1 MAINIKNFINV
12 KNKLSKMK
20 DFQDLGHIDGISISA
35 ITADL
40 YGDGRDDITL
50 FYFSE
55 GAKYASVYTK
65 STIVS
70 ENIKFNL
77 QLKNKLVKALFI
89 NTKNANTFT
98 GKQGF
103 ESIKELSKYLSKE
116 LTLRASRAEVGT
128 NDVVKPN
135 QILFASTGVIGETYP
150 VEKIKNKIPDLVASL
165 KTVQNKYV
173 WIKAASAIK
182 TTDTIPKLAFEECK
196 IGEKNVKIYGIA
208 KGSGMIAPNMATML
222 AFIFTDADLS
232 ANILKSLLKRNID
245 STFNAITV
253 DGDTSTNDML
263 TFFSTGKVNNPN
275 IENILDPRLINF
287 EKKLHNVMLNLSLQI
302 IKDGEGAKKFLKINI
317 RKAQNYQ
324 SAKKI
329 AFSIA
334 NSPLIKTAIAGE
346 DPNWGRVIMAIGKSG
361 ENVNVKKLNIKFGEL
376 SIIKNGELN
385 SEYDEKI
392 VQEYMEWDSIEIN
405 VEMNMGE
412 GNYIA
417 YTCDFTKD
425 YIDINAD
432 YRSQY

>member
-1 MAINIKNFINV
+1 MAINIKNFLNV

-65 STIVS
+65 SKIVS

-302 IKDGEGAKKFLKINI
+302 IKDGEGAKKLLKINI
-317 RKAQNYQ
+317 SKAQNYQ
-324 SAKKI
+324 SARKI

-425 YIDINAD
+425 YIDINTD
-432 YRSQY
+432 YRT

>member
-1 MAINIKNFINV
+1 MAINIKNFLNV
-12 KNKLSKMK
+12 KNKLSKMR
-20 DFQDLGHIDGISISA
+20 DFQDLDHIDGISISA

-65 STIVS
+65 SKIVS

-302 IKDGEGAKKFLKINI
+302 IKDGEGAKKLLKINI
-317 RKAQNYQ
+317 SKAQNYQ
-324 SAKKI
+324 SARKI

-425 YIDINAD
+425 YIDINTD
-432 YRSQY
+432 YRN

>member
-1 MAINIKNFINV
+1 MAINIKNFLNI
-12 KNKLSKMK
+12 KNKLSKMR
-20 DFQDLGHIDGISISA
+20 DFQDLDHIDGISISA

-65 STIVS
+65 SKIVS

-103 ESIKELSKYLSKE
+103 ESIRELSKYLSKE

-173 WIKAASAIK
+173 WVKAASAIK

-232 ANILKSLLKRNID
+232 TNILKSLLKRNID

-263 TFFSTGKVNNPN
+263 TFFSTGKVNNSN

-302 IKDGEGAKKFLKINI
+302 IKDGEGAKKLLKINI
-317 RKAQNYQ
+317 SKAQNYQ

-361 ENVNVKKLNIKFGEL
+361 ENVNVKKLNIKFGEF

-425 YIDINAD
+425 YIDINTD
-432 YRSQY
+432 YRT

>member
-1 MAINIKNFINV
+1 MAINIKNFLNV
-12 KNKLSKMK
+12 KTKLSKMR
-20 DFQDLGHIDGISISA
+20 DFQDLDHIDGIPISA

-65 STIVS
+65 SKIVS

-275 IENILDPRLINF
+275 IENILDPRLIIF

-302 IKDGEGAKKFLKINI
+302 IKDAEGAKKLLKINI
-317 RKAQNYQ
+317 SKAQNYQ
-324 SAKKI
+324 SARKI

-412 GNYIA
+412 GNFTA

-425 YIDINAD
+425 YIDINTD
-432 YRSQY
+432 YRT

>member
-1 MAINIKNFINV
+1 MAINIKNFLNV
-12 KNKLSKMK
+12 KNKLSKMR

-65 STIVS
+65 SKIVS

-116 LTLRASRAEVGT
+116 LTLRASRTEVGT

-302 IKDGEGAKKFLKINI
+302 IKDGEGAKKLLKINI
-317 RKAQNYQ
+317 SKAQNYQ
-324 SAKKI
+324 SARKI

-334 NSPLIKTAIAGE
+334 NSPLVKTAIAGE

-425 YIDINAD
+425 YIDINTD
-432 YRSQY
+432 YRN

>member
-1 MAINIKNFINV
+1 MAINIKNFLNV
-12 KNKLSKMK
+12 KNKLSKMR
-20 DFQDLGHIDGISISA
+20 DFQDLGHIEGISISA

-65 STIVS
+65 SKIVS

-150 VEKIKNKIPDLVASL
+150 VEKIKKKISDLVASL
-165 KTVQNKYV
+165 KIVQNKYV
-173 WIKAASAIK
+173 WVKAASAIK

-263 TFFSTGKVNNPN
+263 TFFSTGKVNNSN

-302 IKDGEGAKKFLKINI
+302 IKDGEGAKKLLKINI
-317 RKAQNYQ
+317 SKAQNYQ

-361 ENVNVKKLNIKFGEL
+361 ENVNVKKLNIKFGEF

-425 YIDINAD
+425 YIDINTD
-432 YRSQY
+432 YRT

>member
-1 MAINIKNFINV
+1 MAINIKNFLNV
-12 KNKLSKMK
+12 KNKLSKMR

-275 IENILDPRLINF
+275 IENILDPRLIIF

-302 IKDGEGAKKFLKINI
+302 IKDGEGAKKLLKIHI
-317 RKAQNYQ
+317 SKAQNYQ
-324 SAKKI
+324 SARKI

-425 YIDINAD
+425 YIDINTD
-432 YRSQY
+432 YRN

>member
-1 MAINIKNFINV
+1 MAINIKNFLNV

-65 STIVS
+65 SKIVS

-103 ESIKELSKYLSKE
+103 ESIKELSKHLSKE

-275 IENILDPRLINF
+275 IENILDPRLIIF

-302 IKDGEGAKKFLKINI
+302 IKDGEGAKKLLKIHI
-317 RKAQNYQ
+317 SKAQNYQ
-324 SAKKI
+324 SARKI

-425 YIDINAD
+425 YIDINTD
-432 YRSQY
+432 YRS

>member
-1 MAINIKNFINV
+1 MAINIKNFLNV
-12 KNKLSKMK
+12 KNKLSKMR

-65 STIVS
+65 SKIVS

-302 IKDGEGAKKFLKINI
+302 IKDGEGAKKLLKINI
-317 RKAQNYQ
+317 SKAQNYQ
-324 SAKKI
+324 SARKI

-425 YIDINAD
+425 YIDINTD
-432 YRSQY
+432 YRN

>member
-1 MAINIKNFINV
+1 MAINIKNFLNV
-12 KNKLSKMK
+12 KNKLSKMR

-65 STIVS
+65 SKIVS

-128 NDVVKPN
+128 NDVIKPN

-275 IENILDPRLINF
+275 IENILDPRLIIF

-302 IKDGEGAKKFLKINI
+302 IKDGEGAKKLLKIHI
-317 RKAQNYQ
+317 SKAQNYQ
-324 SAKKI
+324 SARKI

-425 YIDINAD
+425 YIDINTD
-432 YRSQY
+432 YRT

>member
-1 MAINIKNFINV
+1 MAINIKNFLNV
-12 KNKLSKMK
+12 KNKLSKMR
-20 DFQDLGHIDGISISA
+20 DFQDLDHLDGISISA

-65 STIVS
+65 SKIVS

-173 WIKAASAIK
+173 WVKAASAIK

-302 IKDGEGAKKFLKINI
+302 IKDGEGAKKILKINI
-317 RKAQNYQ
+317 SKAQNYQ
-324 SAKKI
+324 SARKI

-425 YIDINAD
+425 YIDINTD
-432 YRSQY
+432 YRT

>member
-1 MAINIKNFINV
+1 MAINIKNFLNV
-12 KNKLSKMK
+12 KNKLSKMR
-20 DFQDLGHIDGISISA
+20 DFQDLGHLDGISISA

-65 STIVS
+65 SKIVS

-103 ESIKELSKYLSKE
+103 ESIKELSKHLSKE

-150 VEKIKNKIPDLVASL
+150 VEKIKKKIPDLVASL

-302 IKDGEGAKKFLKINI
+302 IKDGEGAKKLLKINI
-317 RKAQNYQ
+317 SKAQNYQ
-324 SAKKI
+324 SARKI

-425 YIDINAD
+425 YIDINTD
-432 YRSQY
+432 YRS

>member
-1 MAINIKNFINV
+1 MAINIKNFLNV
-12 KNKLSKMK
+12 KTKLSKMR

-65 STIVS
+65 SKIVS

-173 WIKAASAIK
+173 WVKAASAIK

-302 IKDGEGAKKFLKINI
+302 IKDGEGAKKLLKINI
-317 RKAQNYQ
+317 SKAQNYQ
-324 SAKKI
+324 SARKI

-412 GNYIA
+412 GNFTA

-432 YRSQY
+432 YRN

>member
-1 MAINIKNFINV
+1 MAINIKNFLNV
-12 KNKLSKMK
+12 KNKLSKMR

-65 STIVS
+65 SKIVS

-173 WIKAASAIK
+173 WVKAASAIK

-287 EKKLHNVMLNLSLQI
+287 EKKLHDVMLNLSLQI
-302 IKDGEGAKKFLKINI
+302 IKDGEGAKKLLKINI
-317 RKAQNYQ
+317 SKAQNYQ
-324 SAKKI
+324 SARKI

-425 YIDINAD
+425 YIDINTH
-432 YRSQY
+432 YRT

>member
-1 MAINIKNFINV
+1 MAINIKNFLNV
-12 KNKLSKMK
+12 KNKLSKMR
-20 DFQDLGHIDGISISA
+20 DFQDLDHIEGISISA

-65 STIVS
+65 SKIVS

-173 WIKAASAIK
+173 WVKAASAIK

-302 IKDGEGAKKFLKINI
+302 IKDGEGAKKLLKINI
-317 RKAQNYQ
+317 SKAQNYQ
-324 SAKKI
+324 SARKI

-425 YIDINAD
+425 YIDINTD
-432 YRSQY
+432 YRT

>member
-1 MAINIKNFINV
+1 MAINIKNFLNV
-12 KNKLSKMK
+12 KNKLSKMR

-65 STIVS
+65 SKIVS

-103 ESIKELSKYLSKE
+103 ESIKELSKHLSKE

-275 IENILDPRLINF
+275 IENILDPRLIIF

-302 IKDGEGAKKFLKINI
+302 IKDGEGAKKLLKIHI
-317 RKAQNYQ
+317 SKAQNYQ
-324 SAKKI
+324 SARKI

-361 ENVNVKKLNIKFGEL
+361 ENVNVKKLNIKFGEF

-412 GNYIA
+412 GNYTA

-432 YRSQY
+432 YRN

>member
-1 MAINIKNFINV
+1 MAINIKNFLNV
-12 KNKLSKMK
+12 KNKLSKMR

-65 STIVS
+65 SKIVS

-302 IKDGEGAKKFLKINI
+302 IKDGEGAKKLLKINI
-317 RKAQNYQ
+317 SKAQNYQ
-324 SAKKI
+324 SARKI

-392 VQEYMEWDSIEIN
+392 VQEYMRWDSIEIN

-425 YIDINAD
+425 YIDINTN
-432 YRSQY
+432 YRS